1 MLINSTVTSTAV
13 VIVSNLH
20 AVYGKNEVL
29 HGLSLTINQGEFV
42 GVHGPS
48 GCGKSTLLH
57 VIGGLHHSF
66 SGSLAVAGMDLS
78 LVDQGDILRLRR
90 ESIGFV
96 FQDAFLINEFSLRD
110 NVELP
115 LVLQGVNTSERRQI
129 VDNTL
134 SEFGLLDQ
142 AKKFPHEL
150 SGGQVQRGAVA
161 RALVN
166 NPSLVLA
173 DEPTGSLDRENGR
186 IVMTSLSRAA
196 RDRNATVILVSHDEE
211 ALSYCDRTIELLDGV
226 IIE

>member
-1 MLINSTVTSTAV
+1 
-13 VIVSNLH
+13 
-20 AVYGKNEVL
+20 
-29 HGLSLTINQGEFV
+29 
-42 GVHGPS
+42 
-48 GCGKSTLLH
+48 
-57 VIGGLHHSF
+57 
-66 SGSLAVAGMDLS
+66 MDLS

-142 AKKFPHEL
+142 AKKSPHEL